1 MFAQRPAL
9 CVYCGSR
16 FGARSAYVDAAIQLG
31 QRIGQRG
38 WSLVYGGGNVG
49 LMGEV
54 ADAALA
60 AGAPVLGVIP
70 DSLMRREVGH
80 PGLTEIRV
88 VQTMHQRKLAMAEAA
103 DAFVALPGG
112 IGTFEELFEVWS
124 WQHLGYHR
132 KPVALLDV
140 EDYYA
145 PLLAFLRQTEA
156 EGFVSAEQ
164 AAGLQVHRSVDAL
177 VAALGGP
184 GGLDGLSG
192 SAGGDFSRI

>member
-16 FGARSAYVDAAIQLG
+16 HGQHPAYTQAARELG
-31 QRIGQRG
+31 RRIGEQG
-38 WSLVYGGGNVG
+38 WSLVYGGGCVG

-70 DSLMRREVGH
+70 DSLVRREVSH
-80 PGLTEIRV
+80 TGLTELQV
-88 VQTMHQRKLAMAEAA
+88 VETMHQRKQAMAEAA

-112 IGTFEELFEVWS
+112 IGTFEELYEVWS

-140 EDYYA
+140 EGYYE
-145 PLLAFLRQTEA
+145 PLLTFMKHTEA
-156 EGFVSAEQ
+156 QGFVSAEQ
-164 AAGLQVHRSVDAL
+164 AQGLQVHCSVDAL
-177 VAALGGP
+177 FSTLAGRQP
-184 GGLDGLSG
+184 
-192 SAGGDFSRI
+192 SAPGDFSRI

>member
-1 MFAQRPAL
+1 
-9 CVYCGSR
+9 
-16 FGARSAYVDAAIQLG
+16 
-31 QRIGQRG
+31 
-38 WSLVYGGGNVG
+38 
-49 LMGEV
+49 
-54 ADAALA
+54 
-60 AGAPVLGVIP
+60 
-70 DSLMRREVGH
+70 MRREVGH

-88 VQTMHQRKLAMAEAA
+88 VETMHERKQAMAEAA

-145 PLLAFLRQTEA
+145 PLLSFLQRTES

-164 AAGLQVHRSVDAL
+164 SAGLQVFRSVDAL
-177 VAALGGP
+177 MASLANLGGP
-184 GGLDGLSG
+184 
-192 SAGGDFSRI
+192 SAGDFSRI

>member
-16 FGARSAYVDAAIQLG
+16 HGEHPAYTLAARELG
-31 QRIGQRG
+31 RRIGEGG

-70 DSLMRREVGH
+70 DSLLRREVGH
-80 PGLTEIRV
+80 TGLTELKV
-88 VQTMHQRKLAMAEAA
+88 VETMHERKQAMAEAA

-112 IGTFEELFEVWS
+112 IGTFEELYEVWS

-140 EDYYA
+140 QGYYE
-145 PLLAFLRQTEA
+145 PLLAFMKHTEA
-156 EGFVSAEQ
+156 EGFVTAEQ
-164 AAGLQVHRSVDAL
+164 ASGLWVHRSVDAL
-177 VAALGGP
+177 FAALTQLQRP
-184 GGLDGLSG
+184 TT
-192 SAGGDFSRI
+192 ADFSRI

>member
-1 MFAQRPAL
+1 MYAQRPAL

-16 FGARSAYVDAAIQLG
+16 FGARSAYLDAAVQLG
-31 QRIGQRG
+31 QRIGQLG

-54 ADAALA
+54 ANAALA

-70 DSLMRREVGH
+70 DSLMRCEVGH

-88 VQTMHQRKLAMAEAA
+88 VETMHERKQAMAEAA

-132 KPVALLDV
+132 KPVALLNV

-145 PLLAFLRQTEA
+145 PLLAFMRQTQS

-177 VAALGGP
+177 VQSLGASLGQGLGP
-184 GGLDGLSG
+184 SL
-192 SAGGDFSRI
+192 GGDFSRI